1 MGSING
7 FSCVVAGR
15 QVADGAVAGQNLLG
29 PSHVSSEEAGVIT
42 LPITGVNERNEE
54 ARPPVTDVN
63 HKVHE
68 LIRISD

>member
-1 MGSING
+1 M
-7 FSCVVAGR
+7 
-15 QVADGAVAGQNLLG
+15 
-29 PSHVSSEEAGVIT
+29 IT

>member
-1 MGSING
+1 MSN
-7 FSCVVAGR
+7 
-15 QVADGAVAGQNLLG
+15 
-29 PSHVSSEEAGVIT
+29 EEAGAIT

-54 ARPPVTDVN
+54 PWPPVTDVN